1 MACFDSLETE
11 QQPMDPYIFIYTV
24 RLSNFTLRSVLYL
37 ENNNNKTTD
46 AYVSQLRKG
55 WKLENV
61 VALNVKVVEKR
72 PRKRVLCCPCSRETA
87 HVRVIHPAA
96 PIRPS
101 GAEEEDR
108 ALRCSPAPCLPAALS
123 LARLFHCSRPLASSS
138 LLLFF
143 FFPSYLW
150 KRHFKSLPVWISL
163 SFLCVS
169 PCQ

>member
-1 MACFDSLETE
+1 MACFDRLETE

-46 AYVSQLRKG
+46 AYVSQLRKRVVARKCCCVKCESG
-55 WKLENV
+55 WKAPEEACPLLS
-61 VALNVKVVEKR
+61 ALAGDR
-72 PRKRVLCCPCSRETA
+72 PCACNP
-87 HVRVIHPAA
+87 PA